1 METFFVS
8 KVSIRIFAQIMRD
21 KIIHTSCEMFL
32 NLGFKSVTMD
42 DIANTIGISKKTL
55 YAHFEN
61 KSALVKAVTN
71 QVFEDISCGI
81 QTICSKKMNPIVEL
95 FEIKRFVM
103 GHLKDEKSSPQYQL
117 QKYYPKVFESLKEK
131 QYCVMQDSI
140 QENLKRGIESGL
152 FRPEI
157 DINFISKMY
166 FNGMMG
172 IKDNELFPTQEYAM
186 NTLLDYYL
194 DYHIRAISTPKGIH
208 ELINQIQK

>member
-1 METFFVS
+1 
-8 KVSIRIFAQIMRD
+8 MRD
-21 KIIHTSCEMFL
+21 KIIQASSDMFL

-42 DIANTIGISKKTL
+42 DIANNLGVSKKTL
-55 YAHFEN
+55 YAHFKN
-61 KSALVKAVTN
+61 KSDLVDAVTN
-71 QVFEDISCGI
+71 KLFEDISKGIELICG
-81 QTICSKKMNPIVEL
+81 QKMNPIVEL

-103 GHLKDEKSSPQYQL
+103 HHLKDEKSSPQYQL
-117 QKYYPKVFESLKEK
+117 QKYYPKIFMSLKEK

-140 QENLKRGIESGL
+140 QENLKRGIASGL

-157 DINFISKMY
+157 DVHFISKMY

-172 IKDNELFPTQEYAM
+172 IKDNELFPLQDYSM
-186 NTLLDYYL
+186 NTLLDLYL